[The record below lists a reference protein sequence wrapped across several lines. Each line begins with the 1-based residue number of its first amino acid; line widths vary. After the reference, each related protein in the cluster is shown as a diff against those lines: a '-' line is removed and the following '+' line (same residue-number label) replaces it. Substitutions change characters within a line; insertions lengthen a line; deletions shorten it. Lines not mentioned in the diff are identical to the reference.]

1 MKTDSVDWIYNEIH
15 KKNVFNKYWW
25 NHQITCS
32 KIVLLFCDC
41 PQIYDCRVRLYMQSF
56 TKVYL
61 KVSTSLQS
69 ESTYKKKNKPLKKS
83 HISPRYTQDSNQPVK
98 DRKKS
103 DQAGFHLDKPF
114 IHTDWIQSFS

>member
-1 MKTDSVDWIYNEIH
+1 
-15 KKNVFNKYWW
+15 
-25 NHQITCS
+25 
-32 KIVLLFCDC
+32 
-41 PQIYDCRVRLYMQSF
+41 MQSF

-83 HISPRYTQDSNQPVK
+83 HTHKTQINLSK
-98 DRKKS
+98 IEKKS

-114 IHTDWIQSFS
+114 IHTD

>member
-1 MKTDSVDWIYNEIH
+1 MKTYSVDWIYNEIH

-32 KIVLLFCDC
+32 KLSYFFVTVHKSMIAEWDYIC
-41 PQIYDCRVRLYMQSF
+41 F

-114 IHTDWIQSFS
+114 IHTDWI

>member
-1 MKTDSVDWIYNEIH
+1 
-15 KKNVFNKYWW
+15 
-25 NHQITCS
+25 
-32 KIVLLFCDC
+32 
-41 PQIYDCRVRLYMQSF
+41 MQSF

-61 KVSTSLQS
+61 KVSTGLQS

>member
-1 MKTDSVDWIYNEIH
+1 MKSSNYLW
-15 KKNVFNKYWW
+15 
-25 NHQITCS
+25 Q
-32 KIVLLFCDC
+32 IVLLFCDC
-41 PQIYDCRVRLYMQSF
+41 PQIYDCRVILYMQSF

-114 IHTDWIQSFS
+114 IHTD

>member
-1 MKTDSVDWIYNEIH
+1 
-15 KKNVFNKYWW
+15 
-25 NHQITCS
+25 
-32 KIVLLFCDC
+32 
-41 PQIYDCRVRLYMQSF
+41 MQSF

-69 ESTYKKKNKPLKKS
+69 ESRNIFLKNQPLKKS

-114 IHTDWIQSFS
+114 IHTD

>member
-1 MKTDSVDWIYNEIH
+1 MKSTQKMCSTNIDEII
-15 KKNVFNKYWW
+15 KLPVVNCLTFLWLSTNLWLQTVYAE
-25 NHQITCS
+25 
-32 KIVLLFCDC
+32 
-41 PQIYDCRVRLYMQSF
+41 
-56 TKVYL
+56 YL

-69 ESTYKKKNKPLKKS
+69 ESRNIFLKNQPLKKS

-98 DRKKS
+98 DWKKS

>member
-1 MKTDSVDWIYNEIH
+1 MCSTNIDEII
-15 KKNVFNKYWW
+15 KLPVVNCLIFLWLSTNL
-25 NHQITCS
+25 C
-32 KIVLLFCDC
+32 
-41 PQIYDCRVRLYMQSF
+41 F